1 MGADKPPLRAPRILS
16 FWHFNLDGF
25 MHDFSQTKILVVG
38 DVMLDQYWTGRAG
51 RISPEAPVP
60 VVKVAHQEVRA
71 GGAANVALNI
81 AALGAKAHLLGVV
94 GNDLYAEQLQA
105 LLAQAG
111 VTTDW
116 VRSSNGTICKLRV
129 LSHHQQLIRMDF
141 EELAEAHAA
150 EQLAELVA
158 AQVAQYD
165 ALVVSDYAKGA
176 LRFVEAMIAAAR
188 AENVPVLIDPKGTD
202 FQRYAGATLI
212 KPNQGEFE
220 AIVGGCSETETL
232 VEKATGLLDSLDLQ
246 ALLVTRSEHGMALV
260 KRGDKPYL
268 LKSQAQEVFDVTGAG
283 DTVMAAL
290 ATAYASGMSLQNA
303 VHLANQ
309 AASIVVRKVGT
320 STVSK
325 AELDE
330 AIKASMRHQGYV
342 AMNEDELL
350 ELVQLAQQNGER
362 VVMTNGCFDILH
374 SGHVRYLNEA
384 AKLGERL
391 IVAVNSDASV
401 QMLKGPSRPIVPLQG
416 RMELLSALSCVD
428 WVVPFDEQTPERVI
442 CKLKPDVLVKG
453 GDYLPEQIAGA
464 QCVWQNGGQ
473 VEVLSFWD
481 GFSTTTI
488 VERIQ
493 DAQRLENADAE

>member
-1 MGADKPPLRAPRILS
+1 MK
-16 FWHFNLDGF
+16 
-25 MHDFSQTKILVVG
+25 HDFSQSKILVVG

-60 VVKVAHQEVRA
+60 VVKVSGEEVRA

-81 AALGAKAHLLGVV
+81 ASLGATAHLMGVV
-94 GNDLYAEQLQA
+94 GDDHYAQQLQS
-105 LLAQAG
+105 LLGEAN
-111 VTTDW
+111 VDYDW
-116 VRSSNGTICKLRV
+116 AISDSGTICKLRV

-141 EELAEAHAA
+141 ENPVPEQPAKTLAEKVAKKVA
-150 EQLAELVA
+150 E
-158 AQVAQYD
+158 YD
-165 ALVVSDYAKGA
+165 VLVVSDYAKGA
-176 LRFVEAMIAAAR
+176 LQFVEEMIAAAR
-188 AENVPVLIDPKGTD
+188 EAKVPVFVDPKGLD
-202 FQRYAGATLI
+202 FSRYQGATLI

-220 AIVGGCSETETL
+220 TIVGECAETESLIAKADTL
-232 VEKATGLLDSLDLQ
+232 IDELNLQ

-260 KRGDKPYL
+260 SQNETPYL
-268 LKSQAQEVFDVTGAG
+268 LKSEAQEVFDVTGAG

-290 ATAYASGMSLQNA
+290 ATGYASGMTLQNA

-330 AIKASMRHQGYV
+330 SIKASMRHQSYV
-342 AMNEDELL
+342 PMNEDELL
-350 ELVQLAQQNGER
+350 ELVEIAQNKGER
-362 VVMTNGCFDILH
+362 VVITNGCFDLLH

-391 IVAVNSDASV
+391 IVAVNSDESV
-401 QMLKGPSRPIVPLQG
+401 QILKGPTRPVIPLDG

-428 WVVPFDEQTPERVI
+428 WVVPFNEETPERLI

-453 GDYLPEQIAGA
+453 GDYKPEDIAGSK
-464 QCVWQNGGQ
+464 CIWENGGQ
-473 VEVLSFWD
+473 VEVLSFWG
-481 GFSTTTI
+481 GFSTSNI

-493 DAQRLENADAE
+493 EAEKQESKRP

>member
-1 MGADKPPLRAPRILS
+1 
-16 FWHFNLDGF
+16 

-94 GNDLYAEQLQA
+94 GNDLYAEQLQG
-105 LLAQAG
+105 LLEQAN
-111 VTTDW
+111 VTADW
-116 VRSSNGTICKLRV
+116 VRSANGTICKLRV

-141 EELAEAHAA
+141 EETAEVSAA

-158 AQVAQYD
+158 CQVAQYD

-188 AENVPVLIDPKGTD
+188 AENVPVLVDPKGTD

-220 AIVGGCSETETL
+220 AIVGGCSDTESL
-232 VEKATGLLDSLDLQ
+232 VEKATGLLETLDLQ

-350 ELVQLAQQNGER
+350 ALVQLAQQNGER

-481 GFSTTTI
+481 GFSTTNI

-493 DAQRLENADAE
+493 DAQRLEEA